1 MENVPTGKIG
11 ETEKPISQEKV
22 NEFAKLS
29 WRERICYGAG
39 DLAQNLIFG
48 TIGSM
53 LLFYLT
59 TVFGISA
66 AAGATIFLI
75 VRWVNVFWDPWV
87 GTVVDKSHFK
97 HGGKYRPFLIYFGIP
112 LTICC
117 ALLFL
122 PIPAVRGNVFY
133 AFFMYL
139 ATALIYSFVN
149 IPYGSLN
156 ASLTRDNDEVSTLT
170 TVRMTEANIGN
181 LLVYTFLPLFVQL
194 ASPDKKLQSI
204 GLFGIR
210 LDLGNYASPHAANA
224 YFKVM
229 IVYMIIGFIMLLCTY
244 FGIKERVLPTEEE
257 TKSVKFSDLWNELI
271 ENKPLQVL
279 GWFFLISFTFMFFG
293 NTVWPFFLQYNI
305 GHSEWMASINLIGS
319 IPGIFLVFLWP
330 LSRRSI
336 GKKGFFYLFLTFF
349 IIGQLILWIWS
360 FPAFKNNI
368 TLGYIGRFIMQWGIT
383 AATGYMWSLVPE
395 VISYGEW
402 HSKKRVAGI
411 INSIMGLF
419 FKIGLALGGII
430 PGYINAFCHFN
441 GTKTTQPAS
450 ALTGI
455 SISMIWIPIILAVI
469 GMWVMSK
476 YPLSDPEVDKIN
488 HEIEAKRNA
497 TKN

>member
-1 MENVPTGKIG
+1 MDNTSK
-11 ETEKPISQEKV
+11 QAV

-122 PIPAVRGNVFY
+122 PIPAVRGNVLY
-133 AFFMYL
+133 AFFSYL

-194 ASPDKKLQSI
+194 ASPAKQLKDI
-204 GLFGIR
+204 GFFGIK
-210 LDLGNYASPHAANA
+210 LNLGNYASPQAAGA
-224 YFKVM
+224 YFKV
-229 IVYMIIGFIMLLCTY
+229 ISVYMVIGFIMLLCTY
-244 FGIKERVLPTEEE
+244 FGIKERVLPTQEE
-257 TKSVKFSDLWNELI
+257 TASVKFSDLWNELI
-271 ENKPLQVL
+271 QNKPLQIL
-279 GWFFLISFTFMFFG
+279 GWFFLIGFTFMFFG
-293 NTVWPFFLQYNI
+293 NTVWPFFVQYNI

-330 LSRRSI
+330 IVRRKI
-336 GKKGFFYLFLTFF
+336 GKKGFFYLFLILF
-349 IIGQLILWIWS
+349 IIGQLILWVWS
-360 FPAFKNNI
+360 FPAFKNSI
-368 TLGYIGRFIMQWGIT
+368 ALGYIGRFIMQWGIT

-430 PGYINAFCHFN
+430 PGYINAFCHFDGN
-441 GTKTTQPAS
+441 KASQPVS

-455 SISMIWIPIILAVI
+455 SISMIWVPIVLALI
-469 GMWVMSK
+469 AMWIMSK

-488 HEIEAKRNA
+488 HEIEDQRNTA
-497 TKN
+497 VSK

>member
-1 MENVPTGKIG
+1 MDKAPTKH
-11 ETEKPISQEKV
+11 V
-22 NEFAKLS
+22 DEFAKLS

-122 PIPAVRGNVFY
+122 PIPAVRGNVIYIFIT
-133 AFFMYL
+133 YL

-194 ASPDKKLQSI
+194 ASPAKQLKSI
-204 GLFGIR
+204 GMFGIK
-210 LDLGNYASPHAANA
+210 LNLGNYASPHAAGA

-229 IVYMIIGFIMLLCTY
+229 SIYMITGFIMLLCTY
-244 FGIKERVLPTEEE
+244 FGIKERVLPTEKE
-257 TKSVKFSDLWNELI
+257 TASVKFSDLWNELI
-271 ENKPLQVL
+271 NNKPLQIL
-279 GWFFLISFTFMFFG
+279 GWFFLIAFTFMFFG
-293 NTVWPFFLQYNI
+293 NTVWPFYMQYNV
-305 GHSEWMASINLIGS
+305 GHPEWVASINLIGS

-330 LSRRSI
+330 IVRKKI
-336 GKKGFFYLFLTFF
+336 GKKQFFYIFLILF
-349 IIGQLILWIWS
+349 IVGQLILWVWQM
-360 FPAFKNNI
+360 PAFKDSPL
-368 TLGYIGRFIMQWGIT
+368 LGYVGRFLMQWGIT

-430 PGYINAFCHFN
+430 PGYINAFFKFDGAKAH
-441 GTKTTQPAS
+441 QSAS
-450 ALTGI
+450 ALMGI
-455 SISMIWIPIILAVI
+455 QFSMIWVPIVLALVA
-469 GMWVMSK
+469 MWIISK

-488 HEIEAKRNA
+488 HEIENSRKANA
-497 TKN
+497 EN